1 MNLENL
7 IRRFRVALRDTA
19 VPYLVSDEDATDWL
33 NDAQDQA
40 CIRGRLIR
48 DDFTADVVRIDLTV
62 GQHSYPLHASAY
74 ELSSVRLI
82 HASGEKPT
90 ELPILSTEW
99 LDRNRPGWRDED
111 DKKAMAVI
119 QDDTRLRVVGT
130 FEVGDYIALECYRL
144 PLLAMA
150 NDNDEPEIHAAHHIH
165 LIQWAIHKAMSVPDS
180 ESFDPNKAER
190 AEAEFTA
197 HFGLHPDSD
206 LRRITRHDT
215 EHHSYSVL
223 P

>member
-19 VPYLVSDEDATDWL
+19 VPYLVSDEGATDWL

-48 DDFTADVVRIDLTV
+48 DDSTTAATRIDLV
-62 GQHSYPLHASAY
+62 DGQHTYPLHESVY
-74 ELSSVRLI
+74 ELIAVRLI

-90 ELPILSTEW
+90 PIKVQSREW
-99 LDRNRPGWRDED
+99 LDRNVCDWRESTRPAEW
-111 DKKAMAVI
+111 MI
-119 QDDTRLRVVGT
+119 QDDTSIRIVGA
-130 FEVGDYIALECYRL
+130 FAVGDHIELELYRL
-144 PLLAMA
+144 ALSPMA
-150 NDNDEPEIHAAHHIH
+150 NAGDEPEIHKAHQIH
-165 LIQWAIHKAMSVPDS
+165 LIDWALHKGFSVPDV
-180 ESFDPNKAER
+180 ETFDQARADLSER
-190 AEAEFTA
+190 AFTA
-197 HFGLHPDSD
+197 YFGAMPDSD

-215 EHHSYSVL
+215 EHHSYSIL